1 MENIF
6 KNKTILVTGGT
17 GSIGSG
23 IVRQLLT
30 YKPKQVRVLSRNET
44 RQYELL
50 EALDYPSNLRMFIG
64 DIRDRDRIQIAF
76 RSVDIV
82 FHAAA
87 LKHVPFCEY
96 NPSEAMKTNIIGSHN
111 IIDAALHAG
120 VRKVIALSTDKVANP
135 FNVLGA
141 SKLMMEKLFIN
152 SDFILGNGIK
162 FSCVR
167 FGNVSWSDGSV
178 LPLWKKQAE
187 KNGAINVMNKKTTRF
202 FMSIDQAVGLTLK
215 AAKLSQGADI
225 FVLKMPAISLAD
237 LSSIFLK
244 KYYPIGKIKIKEV
257 DSRMG
262 DKLHEDL
269 MGVNDWN
276 REVWGNKE
284 MFILLPATNIY
295 NQTNP
300 AKKYP
305 GFKRLTGTFNYS
317 SKDNI
322 NIEEV
327 TEII

>member
-23 IVRQLLT
+23 IVRQLLDRQ
-30 YKPKQVRVLSRNET
+30 PKQVRVLSRNET

-50 EALDYPSNLRMFIG
+50 ESLDYPNNLRMFIG
-64 DIRDRDRIQIAF
+64 DIRDRERMQLAF
-76 RSVDIV
+76 RGVDIV

-120 VRKVIALSTDKVANP
+120 VKKVVAISTDKVANP

-152 SDFILGNGIK
+152 SNFILGDGIK

-178 LPLWKKQAE
+178 LPLWRSQIERK
-187 KNGAINVMNKKTTRF
+187 GTINVMNKKTTRF
-202 FMSIDQAVGLTLK
+202 FMSIEQAVTLTLK
-215 AAKLSQGADI
+215 AAELSQGADI
-225 FVLKMPAISLAD
+225 FVLKMPSISLAD
-237 LSSIFLK
+237 LARVFIK
-244 KYYPIGKIKIKEV
+244 KYYPNGQVKIKEV
-257 DSRMG
+257 GSRSG
-262 DKLHEDL
+262 DKLNEDL
-269 MGVNDWN
+269 VGVNDWN
-276 REVWGNKE
+276 RAVWSNKE

-295 NQTNP
+295 NQTDP
-300 AKKYP
+300 PKKYL
-305 GFKRLTGTFNYS
+305 GFKKVSGTFHYS
-317 SKDNI
+317 SKDSIAVNQ
-322 NIEEV
+322 V
-327 TEII
+327 AKII